1 MKHFFVIF
9 VCVILASIKLAA
21 VSYGEP
27 VNGESIS
34 PYFWVEGGES
44 SLENFP
50 LKDTNVD
57 VFITGVIAAV
67 TVRQV
72 YSNMGAVPINGK
84 YIFPGSTRAAVHG
97 MKMTIGNRVIRAKIK
112 EKKEARK
119 TFEKAKKQGKNASLL
134 EQKRPNLFS
143 MEVANIMPGDTIE
156 VELKYT
162 ELLVPENGTYE
173 FVYPTV
179 VGPRYTSL
187 TTAEAS
193 SDELWVQNPY
203 LKVGTSQRTEF
214 NLSASL
220 AAGMPIQEI
229 NCTTHDI
236 NVDFKDKSQAGIEL
250 SKQDG
255 FGGNRDFILQYRLSG
270 KQISSGL
277 ILQQGED
284 ENFFLLMA
292 QPPKRVEQKSVP
304 AREYLFVIDVSGSM
318 EGYPLDTAKLL
329 LKDLL
334 GGLLPID
341 TFNVMLFAGGSEV
354 MSKSP
359 VPATPAQIEQA
370 IEMIENSR
378 GGGGT
383 ELLKAMNRA
392 MALPKQEG
400 VSRTMVVVT
409 DGYVQAE
416 HDVFEVI
423 QQNLEH
429 TNVFTFGIG
438 SSVNRYLVEGMAKSG
453 QGEPFIVTMAGE
465 AKSAAQKFVQYISS
479 PVLTDI
485 EVNFDG
491 LDVYDIEPPSVPD
504 LFADRPVIVLGKWRG
519 NHSGTVSISGKNG
532 EGVFRKEFTVE
543 NMLDSKS
550 TSGALNYL
558 WARSRISRISD
569 YSTSQKN
576 SRGKEDIIS
585 LGLKYNL
592 LTSFTSFVAVD
603 EIVRNPNQNSKDV
616 KQPLTLPKNVS
627 NSAVGGGMKSVPE
640 PGILILAAMLLL
652 SMAPSLFR
660 RIRDRR

>member
-1 MKHFFVIF
+1 MKHFFIIF

-27 VNGESIS
+27 VNNESIS

-57 VFITGVIAAV
+57 VFITGGIAAV

-112 EKKEARK
+112 EQKEARK

-134 EQKRPNLFS
+134 EQKRPNVFS

-179 VGPRYTSL
+179 VGPRYTSP

-203 LKVGTSQRTEF
+203 LKAGTSQRTEF
-214 NLSASL
+214 NLSAFL

-236 NVDFKDKSQAGIEL
+236 NVDFIDKSQAGIEL

-255 FGGNRDFILQYRLSG
+255 FGGNRDFILRYRLSG

-341 TFNVMLFAGGSEV
+341 TFNVMLFAGGSKV

-370 IEMIENSR
+370 IEIIENSR

-392 MALPKQEG
+392 MALPKHEG
-400 VSRTMVVVT
+400 VSRTMVVIT

-416 HDVFEVI
+416 HDVFEII
-423 QQNLEH
+423 QQNLDH

-532 EGVFRKEFTVE
+532 EGVFRKEFAVE
-543 NMLDSKS
+543 DMLDSKS
-550 TSGALNYL
+550 TSGALNYF

-576 SRGKEDIIS
+576 SREKEDIVS

-603 EIVRNPNQNSKDV
+603 EIVRNPSQNSKDV

>member
-1 MKHFFVIF
+1 MKQFCVIF
-9 VCVILASIKLAA
+9 VCVILATIKLAA
-21 VSYGEP
+21 VSYGET
-27 VNGESIS
+27 VNNESIS

-57 VFITGVIAAV
+57 VVITGVIAAV

-72 YSNMGAVPINGK
+72 YSNMGGVPINGK

-97 MKMTIGNRVIRAKIK
+97 MKMTIGNRVIKAKIK
-112 EKKEARK
+112 EKEEARK
-119 TFEKAKKQGKNASLL
+119 TFEKAKKEGKNTSLL
-134 EQKRPNLFS
+134 EQQRPNVFS

-162 ELLVPENGTYE
+162 ELLVPEDGTYE

-187 TTAEAS
+187 TSAEAS
-193 SDELWVQNPY
+193 PEELWVHNPY
-203 LKVGTSQRTEF
+203 LKVGSSPRTEF
-214 NLSASL
+214 NISASL

-236 NVDFKDKSQAGIEL
+236 IVDFKDESQAGIEL

-284 ENFFLLMA
+284 ENFFLLMT

-304 AREYLFVIDVSGSM
+304 AREYLFVIDISGSM
-318 EGYPLDTAKLL
+318 EGYPLNTAKLL

-334 GGLLPID
+334 GSLLPTD
-341 TFNVMLFAGGSEV
+341 TFNVMFFAGGSEV

-359 VPATPAQIEQA
+359 VPATPAHMKQA
-370 IEMIENSR
+370 IEMIDNSR

-383 ELLKAMNRA
+383 ELLKAINRA

-400 VSRTMVVVT
+400 VSRTMVVIT

-416 HDVFEVI
+416 HEVFEVI
-423 QQNLEH
+423 QHNLEH

-438 SSVNRYLVEGMAKSG
+438 SSVNRYLIEGMAKSG
-453 QGEPFIVTMAGE
+453 QGEPFIVTKAGE
-465 AKSAAQKFVQYISS
+465 AQSAAQNFVQYISS

-485 EVNFDG
+485 KVDFDG

-504 LFADRPVIVLGKWRG
+504 LFAQRPVIVFGKWRG
-519 NHSGTVSISGKNG
+519 TPSGTVSISGNNG
-532 EGVFRKEFTVE
+532 EGVFQKEISIE
-543 NMLDSKS
+543 NTLDTTRASE
-550 TSGALNYL
+550 TLGYL

-569 YSTSQKN
+569 YNTNPQK
-576 SRGKEDIIS
+576 SRKKEDIVS

-592 LTSFTSFVAVD
+592 LTPFTSFVAVD

-616 KQPLTLPKNVS
+616 KQPLALPKNVS
-627 NSAVGGGMKSVPE
+627 NSAVGGGMKRVPE
-640 PGILILAAMLLL
+640 PGILILMAMLLL